1 MRIIVAFLLIILPS
15 AGFARGAVDRSVIEA
30 SSQPGA
36 TWCEKL
42 AQAIRASIE
51 YGASYSYVTAAFPP
65 SGNGICMSNPFP
77 DNAPGYAQS
86 IHVKFTTASTL
97 LTQVTIATKGPRVT
111 IEGSGDQMPTI
122 EAVNWPATGEQP
134 IVSMGGGVQSNNNY
148 IRDID
153 LNCDRLPNCTALVMD
168 GAQNPSQV
176 ERVTL
181 ANATADGLRVQQT
194 RAATEFIHV
203 VDSWITMAPGSTG
216 NPIDI
221 KGGAQIIIENVVS
234 DAHPTTSCIDG
245 IYIRS
250 TSGGNVTII
259 GGAVEG
265 CTHELNIS
273 AGNAFVDN
281 FSGQPD
287 SATGTT
293 TLVYATAKP
302 YTLINTA
309 WTGNGKFN
317 LMLHDINR
325 GYKVTPTECPSL
337 GFIFV
342 SGASSAANDY
352 GGGCLKTTGQ
362 RLSASIRTGGGR
374 IDNVTI
380 TGMRSSGHCSAA
392 ATNAS
397 AAENIAS
404 TYISAKATNRITVTH
419 APIAGMTYDFVCT
432 LQ

>member
-1 MRIIVAFLLIILPS
+1 MRILIAFLLLILP
-15 AGFARGAVDRSVIEA
+15 GCRFARGASDQGVIEA
-30 SSQPGA
+30 STQPGA
-36 TWCEKL
+36 TWCDKL
-42 AQAIRASIE
+42 ARAIRASNG

-65 SGNGICMSNPFP
+65 TGNGICISNPFP

-122 EAVNWPATGEQP
+122 QAINWTSTREQP

-153 LNCDRLPNCTALVMD
+153 LNCNGLPNCTALVMD
-168 GAQNPSQV
+168 GVQNPSQV

-194 RAATEFIHV
+194 RAATEFIHL

-221 KGGAQIIIENVVS
+221 KGGAHIIIENVVS
-234 DAHPTTSCIDG
+234 DAHPTMSCIDG
-245 IYIRS
+245 IHIRS

-273 AGNAFVDN
+273 AGNVFVDDL
-281 FSGQPD
+281 SGQPD
-287 SATGTT
+287 SATGITA
-293 TLVYATAKP
+293 LVYATAKP

-309 WTGNGKFN
+309 WTGNGRFN
-317 LMLHDINR
+317 LMLDDVNR
-325 GYKVTPTECPSL
+325 GYKVTPAQCSTL
-337 GFIFV
+337 AFVFV
-342 SGASSAANDY
+342 SAGNSMGNDY

-362 RLSASIRTGGGR
+362 TSAR
-374 IDNVTI
+374 
-380 TGMRSSGHCSAA
+380 
-392 ATNAS
+392 
-397 AAENIAS
+397 
-404 TYISAKATNRITVTH
+404 
-419 APIAGMTYDFVCT
+419 P
-432 LQ
+432 